1 MKLFFGLYFLLFVAA
16 PKEEASLIL
25 KPLIEAY
32 IEFEGSP
39 PSNCEEVRRSP
50 AFFIT
55 LKNNAG
61 QILGCKNL
69 KSKPVEGAG
78 FSKWGIFSS
87 NETKTISYFSEKIKL
102 FEKPER
108 QQWEKIPLG
117 QAFARLLGKA
127 KRIWR
132 IEKNGNHPQ
141 FQDLK
146 SFGGNLLGKSIPHGV
161 WKNGTL
167 AEGSIEG
174 TLEDAISR
182 FDKNL
187 PGWIIDIKNNWVYEV
202 KIADEKTEISFFSLD

>member
-1 MKLFFGLYFLLFVAA
+1 MKFFFGFYFLLFAA
-16 PKEEASLIL
+16 VPKEETSLVL
-25 KPLIEAY
+25 KPLVEAY
-32 IEFEGSP
+32 VEFEGKP
-39 PSNCEEVRRSP
+39 PTSCEDIRKSP

-61 QILGCKNL
+61 QTLGCKNL
-69 KSKPVEGAG
+69 KSKPMEGAG
-78 FSKWGIFSS
+78 ISKWGIFSS
-87 NETKTISYFSEKIKL
+87 NQTKTISYFSEKIKI

-117 QAFARLLGKA
+117 QAFARFLGKI

-132 IEKNGNHPQ
+132 IEKNKNNAQ

-146 SFGGNLLGKSIPHGV
+146 SFGGNLLGRSTPHCI
-161 WKNGTL
+161 WENGTL
-167 AEGSIEG
+167 AEMSIEV

-202 KIADEKTEISFFSLD
+202 RINAGKTEISFFSLN